1 MREEKA
7 ASSFRAAVLS
17 PLLRSTEVEK
27 GQGGGG
33 GGERVAPF
41 VEGKAGTR
49 RTRGGGGGGC
59 RRLSLD
65 GERWAWKGV
74 ENGAVNERV
83 GARGRLQAY
92 PLVERLEEPTGNR
105 PRAMWR
111 EQSTLQ
117 HP

>member
-1 MREEKA
+1 MENVGLE
-7 ASSFRAAVLS
+7 
-17 PLLRSTEVEK
+17 
-27 GQGGGG
+27 
-33 GGERVAPF
+33 
-41 VEGKAGTR
+41 
-49 RTRGGGGGGC
+49 
-59 RRLSLD
+59 
-65 GERWAWKGV
+65 GV

-83 GARGRLQAY
+83 RDGGGEGEGGRGKGRLQAY